1 MFVFTQVYE
10 RGQKNGI
17 QIFSSVFVIIYSI
30 FAEEDMQK
38 RLQQLAGAALDSL
51 GLSKIED
58 TQLLGHLR
66 SLDEMEVSLRL
77 MLSAIILL

>member
-1 MFVFTQVYE
+1 
-10 RGQKNGI
+10 
-17 QIFSSVFVIIYSI
+17 
-30 FAEEDMQK
+30 MQK

-66 SLDEMEVSLRL
+66 SLDEMEVSLRSVL
-77 MLSAIILL
+77 PIKNLL